1 MLTLYVNHTIYAE
14 RSVMLIYV
22 LCFKSPLFKIIFLC
36 YNILKENSGEEKMS
50 KTVLITGAS
59 KGIGAAMAI
68 MYAEKGYNVVM
79 NYNNSAQS
87 AILLQK
93 SLSENGYSVI
103 AYKANVKNR
112 IDVDMMVKETVYRF
126 GSIDILVNNAGI
138 SNQGLFTDLS
148 EPEWNDLVGVN
159 LTGVFNCCQAVLPY
173 MINQKSGS
181 ILNISSMWGEVGAS
195 CEVAYSATKAGVIG
209 LTKALAKEV
218 GPSGITVNCIAPGL
232 IDTAMNQNLA
242 IDDVAA
248 MIDNTPLTRM
258 GTTNDIASAALF
270 LTSENANFITGQVL
284 GINGG
289 YVI

>member
-1 MLTLYVNHTIYAE
+1 
-14 RSVMLIYV
+14 
-22 LCFKSPLFKIIFLC
+22 
-36 YNILKENSGEEKMS
+36 MS

-93 SLSENGYSVI
+93 SLSEIGYSVI

-112 IDVDMMVKETVYRF
+112 IDVDMMVKEAVYRF

-148 EPEWNDLVGVN
+148 EPEWNDIIGVN
-159 LTGVFNCCQAVLPY
+159 LTGTFNCCQAVLPY

-270 LTSENANFITGQVL
+270 LTSENASFITGQIL
-284 GINGG
+284 GVNGG

>member
-1 MLTLYVNHTIYAE
+1 
-14 RSVMLIYV
+14 
-22 LCFKSPLFKIIFLC
+22 
-36 YNILKENSGEEKMS
+36 MS

-59 KGIGAAMAI
+59 KGIGATMAI

-79 NYNNSAQS
+79 NYNNSVQS
-87 AILLQK
+87 AVLLQK
-93 SLSENGYSVI
+93 SLKESGYNVI

-112 IDVDMMVKETVYRF
+112 MEVELMVKETIYRF

-148 EPEWNDLVGVN
+148 EQEWNDIIGVN
-159 LTGVFNCCQAVLPY
+159 LTGAFNCCQAVLPH

-195 CEVAYSATKAGVIG
+195 CEVAYSASKAAIIG

-232 IDTAMNQNLA
+232 IDTAMNQNLP
-242 IDDVAA
+242 IDAVAA
-248 MIDNTPLTRM
+248 MLDDTPIGRM
-258 GTTNDIASAALF
+258 GTTSDVAQAALY
-270 LTSENANFITGQVL
+270 LTSEEASFITGQVL
-284 GINGG
+284 GVNGG

>member
-1 MLTLYVNHTIYAE
+1 
-14 RSVMLIYV
+14 
-22 LCFKSPLFKIIFLC
+22 
-36 YNILKENSGEEKMS
+36 MS

-112 IDVDMMVKETVYRF
+112 IDVDMMVKEAVYRF

-148 EPEWNDLVGVN
+148 EPEWNDIIGVN
-159 LTGVFNCCQAVLPY
+159 LTGTFNCCQAVLPY

-270 LTSENANFITGQVL
+270 LTSENASFITGQIL